1 MLHVWREFFP
11 HLLQLVWHDSSLAE
25 APGYKDNIV
34 NRVTTLQNCKLRSY
48 NQKGFE
54 DQTLLIALVGERRG
68 RLVDKRDVQR
78 LKAAG
83 FITQQGSQ
91 EGASAGMRNAG
102 ELGCLDWVEDAFDDE
117 EQGISVQEMEI
128 RMAVKADFD
137 LSELQDAS
145 GSTLICMRN
154 GRFVDDEMFLSEV
167 PDDVQRLFRENDKK
181 KRPRAEEFRR
191 MLCANLKNNILEY
204 HPSYDSF
211 SYPWEEGVNTN
222 ARKVVYFVCLLQTHR
237 HRFLHARPLICIR
250 RES

>member
-1 MLHVWREFFP
+1 MLHVWCEFFA
-11 HLLQLVWHDSSLAE
+11 LFLQLVWHDSSLAE

-34 NRVTTLQNCKLRSY
+34 NRVTTLQHCKLRSY

-83 FITQQGSQ
+83 FITQKGRQ
-91 EGASAGMRNAG
+91 EGSSAGMRNEG
-102 ELGCLDWVEDAFDDE
+102 QRGCLDWVEDAFDDE
-117 EQGISVQEMEI
+117 DQGISLQEMEI
-128 RMAVKADFD
+128 RMAAKADFD
-137 LSELQDAS
+137 LTEHQDAS

-154 GRFVDDEMFLSEV
+154 GRFVEDEMFLSEV

-181 KRPRAEEFRR
+181 KRQRAEEFRR
-191 MLCANLKNNILEY
+191 MLRANLKSNILEY
-204 HPSYDSF
+204 HPCYDSF

-222 ARKVVYFVCLLQTHR
+222 ARKVVYFVFLLQTHR
-237 HRFLHARPLICIR
+237 HGWLHARPLICIKGQ
-250 RES
+250 S